1 MMHSGFRKTTGQPA
15 SGVSLWYQPLCLPGN
30 AEVVQCGADRAGG
43 KVPVAAASLA
53 KSSLGETKDSWVRN
67 SKVLPQRLSFG
78 NSGHAKQQLEGA
90 LGIWVWP
97 DNSSFFFFYH
107 RWERLSLGLRCIL
120 KVCLQ
125 LAFQFSFLFL

>member
-97 DNSSFFFFYH
+97 DNSSFFFYH
-107 RWERLSLGLRCIL
+107 RWDRLSLGLRCIL